1 MSEGVLV
8 FVILTA
14 AFVAVGIHLFLW
26 SRRVTGRIRRFAGA
40 RGLKYE
46 ARDRGSL
53 EARVNTAVALDE
65 SGLTRRFGQVGDLVR
80 LPGGVLFR
88 AVEFRDL
95 NPHASSGY
103 GQHARTAVLFDAPA
117 APAGIFSVT
126 PLLEV
131 RQEYPFN
138 QSSAGALQAYVQQAR
153 LPRPPAPL
161 SLTFM
166 RGQALAYL
174 EPFVSGSLTD
184 EHLEYLAALPDLL

>member
-1 MSEGVLV
+1 MSEGLLV
-8 FVILTA
+8 FVVLTA
-14 AFVAVGIHLFLW
+14 VFAAVSIHLFLW
-26 SRRVTGRIRRFAGA
+26 SRRVTGRIRRFASA

-46 ARDRGSL
+46 ARDSGAF
-53 EARVNTAVALDE
+53 EARLNAAVALDE

-80 LPGGVLFR
+80 VPGGVLFR

-95 NPHASSGY
+95 NPHASSAY
-103 GQHARTAVLFDAPA
+103 GQRPRTAVLFDAPA

-126 PLLEV
+126 PLFEV
-131 RQEYPFN
+131 WQEYPLN
-138 QSSAGALQAYVQQAR
+138 QSSASALQAYVQQSR